1 MNKSIPA
8 ISDEIKTD
16 HIKILLDSE
25 HEKIQHH
32 LVGFHVEWLRSCY
45 DDFKDY
51 DKFLIII
58 YLVNETMSF
67 YNRNL
72 INLNYDNYYSK
83 NYLEIEKINILK
95 LSRDLRIPK
104 ESTRRKIMELEK
116 RGVIKK
122 FKKKII
128 IDRTAFEFVKPKNS
142 IKSLTKI
149 LFEIIKILNKKNI
162 LKLSFST
169 DIIEE
174 NIKKHFTFCWH
185 HFYKYQIPFMIG
197 MKSKFLEIDILHIW
211 AVIYLNKIYNIKKD
225 KKNLQR
231 KEFNSALYNHQSKG
245 INAMSISDMTGIPR
259 PTVIRKLKYLI
270 NKKYIFFDDKKLYHL
285 SDIHHSDLNIQ
296 QTKNLY
302 SFANLASILINKNIF
317 N

>member
-45 DDFKDY
+45 GDFKDY

-149 LFEIIKILNKKNI
+149 LFEIIKILNKK
-162 LKLSFST
+162 
-169 DIIEE
+169 
-174 NIKKHFTFCWH
+174 
-185 HFYKYQIPFMIG
+185 KYF
-197 MKSKFLEIDILHIW
+197 KTKFL
-211 AVIYLNKIYNIKKD
+211 N
-225 KKNLQR
+225 
-231 KEFNSALYNHQSKG
+231 
-245 INAMSISDMTGIPR
+245 
-259 PTVIRKLKYLI
+259 
-270 NKKYIFFDDKKLYHL
+270 
-285 SDIHHSDLNIQ
+285 
-296 QTKNLY
+296 
-302 SFANLASILINKNIF
+302 
-317 N
+317 